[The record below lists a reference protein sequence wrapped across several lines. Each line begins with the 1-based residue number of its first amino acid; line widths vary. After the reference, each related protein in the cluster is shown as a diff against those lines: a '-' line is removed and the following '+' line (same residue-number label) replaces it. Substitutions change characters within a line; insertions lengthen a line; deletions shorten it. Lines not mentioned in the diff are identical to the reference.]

1 MPAIANLPS
10 STLSTEFITTEEEP
24 PSPAPDLS
32 VLISPHLRRLS
43 QKSPAIRKQ
52 FFPSALETEVTDR
65 ALLDPLLE
73 DSHSPTKGL
82 VHKYPGRVLITL
94 TMTCAAYC
102 RFCTRRRS
110 VSDFQRG
117 LITPRDLTKIISY
130 LNAHEDISEV
140 IFSGGD
146 PLTVQSLL
154 IHALES
160 ISTIP
165 HIKVIRIHSR
175 VPVSNP
181 VLVTPALYQA
191 IKKVKRQPLYFSVHF
206 EHPDEITK
214 RAVAVINRLRRAGA
228 ILMSQS
234 VFLKGVNDDANT
246 LALLF
251 SRLVQLGI
259 RPYYIYHCD
268 PVRGAEH
275 FIVPFDKEVEIM
287 TKLRCELSG
296 LATPT
301 FVIDTPSGAG
311 KIPVPL
317 DFWDFDHHHFKDF
330 HQNSFS
336 VID

>member
-1 MPAIANLPS
+1 MPA
-10 STLSTEFITTEEEP
+10 TLSQLPTSLSTDYNINEDEP
-24 PSPAPDLS
+24 PSTTPDLS
-32 VLISPHLRRLS
+32 VLISPHLRRLAH
-43 QKSPAIRKQ
+43 KSTAIHKQ
-52 FFPSALETEVTDR
+52 FFPSDQENEVTDR

-110 VSDFQRG
+110 VSDFQKG
-117 LITPRDLTKIISY
+117 LITPVDLTKIIGY
-130 LNAHEDISEV
+130 LNAHEDVSEV

-146 PLTVQSLL
+146 PLTVQPLL
-154 IHALES
+154 IHALEA

-181 VLVTPALYQA
+181 ILITPALYQA
-191 IKKVKRQPLYFSVHF
+191 IKKVKRQPLYFSIHF
-206 EHPDEITK
+206 EHPDEITPK
-214 RAVAVINRLRRAGA
+214 TMRIINRLRRAGA

-234 VFLKGVNDDANT
+234 VFLKGVNDDANI

-268 PVRGAEH
+268 PVKGAEH
-275 FIVPFDKEVEIM
+275 FIVPFTKEVEIM
-287 TKLRCELSG
+287 TNLRAQLSG

-301 FVIDTPSGAG
+301 FVIDTPDGAG

-317 DFWDFDHHHFKDF
+317 NFWQYDHEHYQDFNR
-330 HQNSFS
+330 NSHT